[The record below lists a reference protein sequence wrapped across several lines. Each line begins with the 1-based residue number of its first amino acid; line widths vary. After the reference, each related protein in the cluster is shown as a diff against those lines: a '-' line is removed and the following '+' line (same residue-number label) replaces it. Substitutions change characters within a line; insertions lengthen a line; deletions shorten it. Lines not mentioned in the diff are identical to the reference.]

1 MNWTSL
7 RKTGWSSWLQENIDY
22 FKENSKVDIENN
34 ARWEAILL
42 GYASASWTEATFPFL
57 DANPRTTGLSLLDAI
72 RKAGTI
78 TQPKI
83 DHIWRVPL
91 EFKITEWRPFA
102 ALVAEMWV
110 VATETDKGAT
120 HTY

>member
-1 MNWTSL
+1 MQDEKQFCLGMHLHLGRRPLFHS
-7 RKTGWSSWLQENIDY
+7 RMQIQERPG
-22 FKENSKVDIENN
+22 F
-34 ARWEAILL
+34 
-42 GYASASWTEATFPFL
+42 
-57 DANPRTTGLSLLDAI
+57 LLDAT